1 LIFRGDPPRF
11 PNVSSTGHRC
21 IRVCR
26 ALSLILTMLVQLAAQ
41 GTPETSFDAIYRR
54 GLQLNAELKTLTAGF
69 TETTTSEMLTR
80 PLLATGTIAVERP
93 SRVVLHYQE
102 PEQRDVLIDGD
113 RLTVSWPARHIHE
126 VTNIAA
132 TNRRIQRYFIDASP
146 DRLRDNF
153 TIAIRPGGDRR
164 HTFQLTM
171 VPKRKQIREGLASL
185 DLWIDDASL
194 LLAAMKMTFPNGDT
208 KLMVLDKVVTNQPID
223 PSVFSAAK

>member
-1 LIFRGDPPRF
+1 
-11 PNVSSTGHRC
+11 
-21 IRVCR
+21 
-26 ALSLILTMLVQLAAQ
+26 MLVQLAAQ

>member
-1 LIFRGDPPRF
+1 MRMWS
-11 PNVSSTGHRC
+11 V
-21 IRVCR
+21 
-26 ALSLILTMLVQLAAQ
+26 LSLILTMLVQLAAQ
-41 GTPETSFDAIYRR
+41 GTPDTSFDAIYQR
-54 GLQLNAELKTLTAGF
+54 GLRLNAELKTLTAGF
-69 TETTTSEMLTR
+69 TETTTSEMLAR
-80 PLLATGTIAVERP
+80 PLLAKGTIAVERP

-126 VTNIAA
+126 VTNIATA
-132 TNRRIQRYFIDASP
+132 NRRIQRYFIDASP
-146 DRLRDNF
+146 DRLRENF

-164 HTFQLTM
+164 HTHQLTM
-171 VPKRKQIREGLASL
+171 VPKRKQIREGVTNL
-185 DLWIDDASL
+185 DLWIDDTSL